1 MRDVQMDVLKKLM
14 ASMGEKSVGRLPKK
28 TGSAVLEITM
38 RDNDGNGEVD
48 ELAKDADDGQDGDF
62 DEDGLDPRLAAIM
75 KKKKS
80 GAPC

>member
-1 MRDVQMDVLKKLM
+1 MKDVQMGVLKKLM
-14 ASMGEKSVGRLPKK
+14 ASMGERELTRLPKK

-38 RDNDGNGEVD
+38 RDNDETPEEKMD
-48 ELAKDADDGQDGDF
+48 IDDGQDGDF

-80 GAPC
+80 GGAPC

>member
-14 ASMGEKSVGRLPKK
+14 RSMGERDTDRLPKK

-38 RDNDGNGEVD
+38 RDSGDGD
-48 ELAKDADDGQDGDF
+48 ESAEEKMDIDDGQDGDF
-62 DEDGLDPRLAAIM
+62 DVDGLDPRLAAIM